1 MTMQKKSAARS
12 DSEKLLKRE
21 FNAQR
26 RQLDKANID
35 RIKHYDHA
43 PRTSRADGWV
53 NVLTGQGI
61 QGYDK
66 RTGGYATYGTTLYE
80 MDVEQLYAS
89 DAHAARIVDLIP
101 DEATREGFEWDEP
114 QPEIDAEFDRLQV
127 NAKFNEAWKHARA
140 YGGAGTWIN
149 DGTPP
154 DKLWTPLN
162 LNNLNQIISLVNFT
176 RWELYILF
184 EDIDR
189 DMLSPTF
196 MKPLYYRLQ
205 PRIVLPAEVRTP
217 GGSPIFA
224 RIHHSRIIR
233 WDGKNLLRLMN
244 IRNQYWSDSIFT
256 AMLNEL
262 RDFGISF
269 GAVGGLVQDFRIV
282 VHKIANLANM
292 LVQPDGQS
300 ALQKRIEAMQ
310 MARSLLGTY
319 VCDKDTEDVTMM
331 GSPVSGLPELL
342 EKVMIRLGSACD
354 IPHTILFNQSPSGLG
369 ASGNS
374 EITNWYNH
382 IHSIQVNY
390 LSPRLD
396 RIKEAICAQ
405 KIGPTKGKQIP
416 NKYAYKPL
424 SQPTAKE
431 QAETEKIKSE
441 TYGNY
446 SALGAVDQDDIIE
459 REFPEQV
466 RKNALNSG
474 GSKKPGES
482 AEALGEKVK
491 IPEGGTA

>member
-1 MTMQKKSAARS
+1 MKVMATKRSGRS
-12 DSEKLLKRE
+12 DSEADLKRE
-21 FNAQR
+21 FN
-26 RQLDKANID
+26 RQSRKLNRDND
-35 RIKHYDHA
+35 NRVKHYDHV
-43 PRTSRADGWV
+43 PRTDGWV

-66 RTGGYATYGTTLYE
+66 RTGGYASYGTTLYE
-80 MDVEQLYAS
+80 MDVEYLYGS

-127 NAKFNEAWKHARA
+127 KPKFNEAWKFARA
-140 YGGAGTWIN
+140 YGGAGTFIN

-154 DKLWTPLN
+154 DKLYTPLN
-162 LNNLNQIISLVNFT
+162 LNNVNRIISLTNFT

-189 DMLSPTF
+189 DLTSPTF
-196 MKPLYYRLQ
+196 MKPLFYRLQ
-205 PRIVLPAEVRTP
+205 PRIVLPAEVKTS

-224 RIHHSRIIR
+224 RIHHTRIIR
-233 WDGKNLLRLMN
+233 WDGKNLLRLLN
-244 IRNQYWSDSIFT
+244 IRNQYWSDSIYT

-262 RDFGISF
+262 RDFGVSF
-269 GAVGGLVQDFRIV
+269 GAVGGLVQDFRVFI
-282 VHKIANLANM
+282 HKIAGLANM
-292 LVQPDGQS
+292 LTMPDGQ
-300 ALQKRIEAMQ
+300 ANLKKRIEAMQ
-310 MARSLLGTY
+310 MARSMLGTY
-319 VCDKDTEDVTMM
+319 VCDKESEDVTVQ
-331 GSPVSGLPELL
+331 GSPVTGLPEILDRI
-342 EKVMIRLGSACD
+342 MIRLGAACD

-390 LSPRLD
+390 FSPKLD
-396 RIKEAICAQ
+396 RAKEVICAQ
-405 KIGPTKGKQIP
+405 KLGPTKGKQIP

-431 QAETEKIKSE
+431 QAETEKLKSE

-446 SALGAVDQDDIIE
+446 HNLGAIDPEEIIN
-459 REFPEQV
+459 REFPETV
-466 RKNALNSG
+466 RNNALNSG
-474 GSKKPGES
+474 GSKKPGQS
-482 AEALGEKVK
+482 AETLGQKVN